1 MDYRKLI
8 KSYIENEIET
18 INKIDMDQINAA
30 LNLLEAGIK
39 REATVYVFGNG
50 GSAATALHIQNDFNK
65 GISEHTKEC
74 GNFNCKIILERKS
87 QLQFSVIGLYIIYE
101 FSGIK

>member
-39 REATVYVFGNG
+39 RSNSLCIWEWW
-50 GSAATALHIQNDFNK
+50 
-65 GISEHTKEC
+65 
-74 GNFNCKIILERKS
+74 
-87 QLQFSVIGLYIIYE
+87 
-101 FSGIK
+101 

>member
-39 REATVYVFGNG
+39 REAFIVTGITVREGNNN
-50 GSAATALHIQNDFNK
+50 SLFVAMPSYKSSKTNEK
-65 GISEHTKEC
+65 GKPIYRDYCNPTTK
-74 GNFNCKIILERKS
+74 
-87 QLQFSVIGLYIIYE
+87 
-101 FSGIK
+101 

>member
-39 REATVYVFGNG
+39 REATV
-50 GSAATALHIQNDFNK
+50 
-65 GISEHTKEC
+65 
-74 GNFNCKIILERKS
+74 
-87 QLQFSVIGLYIIYE
+87 
-101 FSGIK
+101 

>member
-39 REATVYVFGNG
+39 REAMYLGMVVVQQQHYIF
-50 GSAATALHIQNDFNK
+50 K
-65 GISEHTKEC
+65 M
-74 GNFNCKIILERKS
+74 ILIREYLNTQRRN
-87 QLQFSVIGLYIIYE
+87 LDFSV
-101 FSGIK
+101 